1 MSQIRRIAK
10 KNRMGSV
17 KSVKTKVMGPL
28 IMREGGKKKGGG
40 GLTVGQ
46 IKLCMYSTER
56 CQVACELVVLSQRGK
71 GKKSGVR

>member
-28 IMREGGKKKGGG
+28 IMREGGKKKGEGD
-40 GLTVGQ
+40 
-46 IKLCMYSTER
+46 
-56 CQVACELVVLSQRGK
+56 
-71 GKKSGVR
+71 